1 MFPKWL
7 MLINQCTDYHL
18 NGPAFGVNFRPAIHR
33 NLNLIAEY
41 DAKTLNVGVTYALWT
56 EPLRIYPLLFELAQE
71 KVIGIVEAS
80 AWGAPLKVVLRTE
93 I

>member
-1 MFPKWL
+1 MMDTNYKQL
-7 MLINQCTDYHL
+7 DRDHVLLYLKGHGVCTVD
-18 NGPAFGVNFRPAIHR
+18 AIVEQSG
-33 NLNLIAEY
+33 A
-41 DAKTLNVGVTYALWT
+41 

-80 AWGAPLKVVLRTE
+80 AWGVPLKVELRTE